1 MAWMSAHSDFLPCS
15 DTHQVIFKTVTVVV
29 KHNLINGYLKIMDVM
44 EDNFGISL
52 SSRPSSP
59 FHVKVLARKIKYM
72 YYLQSDNDFEK
83 SSSPKQVDF
92 VPVSPAPSPTRG
104 IGKVSKIW

>member
-1 MAWMSAHSDFLPCS
+1 M
-15 DTHQVIFKTVTVVV
+15 
-29 KHNLINGYLKIMDVM
+29 M
-44 EDNFGISL
+44 EDNFGIIL
-52 SSRPSSP
+52 NFTPISP
-59 FHVKVLARKIKYM
+59 FHIMVLARKINCM

-104 IGKVSKIW
+104 IGKVSKMW

>member
-1 MAWMSAHSDFLPCS
+1 M
-15 DTHQVIFKTVTVVV
+15 
-29 KHNLINGYLKIMDVM
+29 INTMK
-44 EDNFGISL
+44 DNFGIILNSTTV
-52 SSRPSSP
+52 SP
-59 FHVKVLARKIKYM
+59 FHVKVLARNIIDV

-104 IGKVSKIW
+104 IGKVSKMW

>member
-1 MAWMSAHSDFLPCS
+1 M
-15 DTHQVIFKTVTVVV
+15 
-29 KHNLINGYLKIMDVM
+29 M
-44 EDNFGISL
+44 EESLGILLNST
-52 SSRPSSP
+52 PISP
-59 FHVKVLARKIKYM
+59 FHVKVLAHKINYM

-104 IGKVSKIW
+104 IGKVSKKW